1 MSRYAA
7 RRGDVVVH
15 KANSELASKIRVI
28 VDQSPPNL
36 EIRTA
41 GLSPLAIGLLTVPS
55 NDQPQLSALLLCP
68 TLDPHG
74 SDTHISICKPV
85 ANTFSFALI
94 VVSIYSSHFGP
105 FHSHPHASGTI
116 RCFLLM
122 YYLFHLLRVG
132 TPTGL
137 MTHTILPPSC
147 TTPENPARF
156 STRLLSLNLEL
167 GSSVRSITYSPP
179 RTQRSAQPLHS
190 TFKASGR
197 K

>member
-1 MSRYAA
+1 MWWFTKQTASWRSR
-7 RRGDVVVH
+7 
-15 KANSELASKIRVI
+15 SSKIRVI

-36 EIRTA
+36 KVRTA
-41 GLSPLAIGLLTVPS
+41 GLSPLVIGLLTAPS
-55 NDQPQLSALLLCP
+55 NDQPQLSALFLHALCP

-74 SDTHISICKPV
+74 SDTHISICRP
-85 ANTFSFALI
+85 AAITFSLALI
-94 VVSIYSSHFGP
+94 VMSIYSSHFGP
-105 FHSHPHASGTI
+105 FHPHPHASGTI
-116 RCFLLM
+116 YCFLLM
-122 YYLFHLLRVG
+122 YHIFHLLRVG

-156 STRLLSLNLEL
+156 GTRLPSLNLEL
-167 GSSVRSITYSPP
+167 GSFVRSIPYSLSP
-179 RTQRSAQPLHS
+179 TQRSAQPLHS

>member
-1 MSRYAA
+1 MWWFTKQTASWRSR
-7 RRGDVVVH
+7 
-15 KANSELASKIRVI
+15 SSKIRVI

-41 GLSPLAIGLLTVPS
+41 GLSPLAIGLLTAPS
-55 NDQPQLSALLLCP
+55 NDQPQLSALILHTLCP
-68 TLDPHG
+68 THDPHG
-74 SDTHISICKPV
+74 SDTHIYICKPV
-85 ANTFSFALI
+85 ANTFSLALI
-94 VVSIYSSHFGP
+94 VVSIYFSHFGP
-105 FHSHPHASGTI
+105 FHPHPRASGTI

-132 TPTGL
+132 TLTGL
-137 MTHTILPPSC
+137 MTRTIPPPSC

-156 STRLLSLNLEL
+156 GTRLPSLNLEL